1 MTALVI
7 GLILFLGAH
16 SVRIVADD
24 WRSARVAAMGEGA
37 WKGVYS
43 LVSLAGL
50 VLIVWGYGLSRAAP
64 VDLWQPPVWTRHAA
78 SLFTLLSFI
87 LIAAAYV
94 PRSRIRAL
102 VGHPMVAGV
111 KLWAFAHL
119 LSNGRLADVVLF
131 GAFLAWAVLDY
142 ASLRRRDRAAGTQR
156 GAGALANDLTSVVAG
171 AVAWFVFALY
181 LHAPLIGV
189 RPFG

>member
-1 MTALVI
+1 GAFSHDAIAAGSAGRRDDPEVGRAAVRGLGHCAIMAPFPPRAAAARVHAHTSRRGPAMTALVI

-64 VDLWQPPVWTRHAA
+64 VDLWQPPV
-78 SLFTLLSFI
+78 
-87 LIAAAYV
+87 
-94 PRSRIRAL
+94 
-102 VGHPMVAGV
+102 
-111 KLWAFAHL
+111 
-119 LSNGRLADVVLF
+119 
-131 GAFLAWAVLDY
+131 
-142 ASLRRRDRAAGTQR
+142 
-156 GAGALANDLTSVVAG
+156 
-171 AVAWFVFALY
+171 
-181 LHAPLIGV
+181 
-189 RPFG
+189 